1 MSKQSWRVSPTHPC
15 LRRGRGE
22 RKVGPPPIGRCS
34 GIKPTWVG
42 QEHSQM
48 TAPETGWRTKAGAE
62 LMAPQVLGADTAGRL
77 LRTVQAHKPVT
88 PFMLK
93 CRSLAARR
101 VLTNSL
107 PLHLCSAFL
116 YVDSTSHSVFPRAS
130 GLILQAPNAAEVRAS
145 LRPPPAPHDQ
155 PEIGLP

>member
-15 LRRGRGE
+15 LRRGRGK

-116 YVDSTSHSVFPRAS
+116 YVDSTSHSVFPK
-130 GLILQAPNAAEVRAS
+130 S
-145 LRPPPAPHDQ
+145 LRLNSPSSKCSRSQSFSSPSPCPPRSA
-155 PEIGLP
+155 

>member
-1 MSKQSWRVSPTHPC
+1 M
-15 LRRGRGE
+15 
-22 RKVGPPPIGRCS
+22 
-34 GIKPTWVG
+34 
-42 QEHSQM
+42 
-48 TAPETGWRTKAGAE
+48 AGAGARPNDRPRGGLE
-62 LMAPQVLGADTAGRL
+62 DKGGAKLMVLQVLGADTAGRL

-116 YVDSTSHSVFPRAS
+116 YVDSTSHSVLPRAS
-130 GLILQAPNAAEVRAS
+130 DLILQAPNAAEVRAS
-145 LRPPPAPHDQ
+145 LRPPAAPHDQ

>member
-15 LRRGRGE
+15 LRRGRRD
-22 RKVGPPPIGRCS
+22 RKVGLPPIGRCS
-34 GIKPTWVG
+34 GIKPTW
-42 QEHSQM
+42 
-48 TAPETGWRTKAGAE
+48 GWAGAQPDDRPRDGVE
-62 LMAPQVLGADTAGRL
+62 DKGGGQADGAAGAGADMAGCL

-93 CRSLAARR
+93 CPSLAAKR

-116 YVDSTSHSVFPRAS
+116 YVDSTSHSVLPRAS
-130 GLILQAPNAAEVRAS
+130 GLILQAPNAAKVRAS
-145 LRPPPAPHDQ
+145 LRPSPVPHDQ
-155 PEIGLP
+155 PEIRLP